1 MQHGRNDPRRAVGRC
16 RDHAPAG
23 GVFFVDRQGEQVDPF
38 HGAQGRADHVGF
50 VQFLQAAMQLGR
62 AAAHVQPAGQD
73 AFVFQALFDAVL
85 HGAPERQQP
94 GTNLRLAAP
103 DFFVGH
109 HQFGD
114 PQIVPFAQLE
124 QLDCAI
130 EIVRQHGVIR
140 IQYAT
145 GRLGRIDDK
154 TATDRIVGV
163 AVQFTRFTFGNQ
175 GHGVGMVGQVFFEQ
189 QHVALPDE
197 GHRQRSIQVQG
208 VGFAQ
213 GRNMQSNRGRVD
225 RVGPLPHQSHDHR
238 VVAAVADAGGGQ

>member
-1 MQHGRNDPRRAVGRC
+1 ML
-16 RDHAPAG
+16 
-23 GVFFVDRQGEQVDPF
+23 E
-38 HGAQGRADHVGF
+38 
-50 VQFLQAAMQLGR
+50 AM
-62 AAAHVQPAGQD
+62 
-73 AFVFQALFDAVL
+73 FDAVL